1 MKKAFAEVRITN
13 GPKGVVIGRD
23 GDILLLQVGSG
34 LNSYRVV
41 VSETQIE
48 GTPGLSRVSDL
59 SWQVLKT
66 YMV

>member
-41 VSETQIE
+41 VLETQIE
-48 GTPGLSRVSDL
+48 GTPNLSRVSDL
-59 SWQVLKT
+59 SWQVFKT